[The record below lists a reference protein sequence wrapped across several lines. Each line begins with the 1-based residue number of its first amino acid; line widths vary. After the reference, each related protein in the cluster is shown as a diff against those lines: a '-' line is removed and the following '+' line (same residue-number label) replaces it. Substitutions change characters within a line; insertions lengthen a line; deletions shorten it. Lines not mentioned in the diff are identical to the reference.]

1 MQLENSERPDLLYE
15 LIALSLF
22 PNQIPFSIFQTSHTR
37 RRRDSY
43 YIPFTPSARESQ
55 KATGLHHLF
64 CPALN
69 LRLPPRSSLQHLS
82 LLHPRNWVL
91 HIRLLL
97 QIKRLVSLSFVFF
110 MRGSRGLKWKT
121 YASDIVCSRLGRLVR
136 PIDPSLL
143 REMLW
148 RLSQARRRVLLRWV

>member
-1 MQLENSERPDLLYE
+1 MRNVQLENSDRPDLLYE
-15 LIALSLF
+15 LIALLLF
-22 PNQIPFSIFQTSHTR
+22 PNQIPFSIFQTSHTG

-43 YIPFTPSARESQ
+43 YISSTPNARRSQ
-55 KATGLHHLF
+55 KATGLDHPR

-69 LRLPPRSSLQHLS
+69 LRSHTRPSLQHLS
-82 LLHPRNWVL
+82 LLHPRSRVL

-97 QIKRLVSLSFVFF
+97 QIKRLVSLSFVFS
-110 MRGSRGLKWKT
+110 MRGNRGLKWKT

-143 REMLW
+143 RKM
-148 RLSQARRRVLLRWV
+148 

>member
-15 LIALSLF
+15 LIALLPF
-22 PNQIPFSIFQTSHTR
+22 PNKIPFSIFQTSHTR

-43 YIPFTPSARESQ
+43 YIPFTPNARKTQ
-55 KATGLHHLF
+55 KSTGLHHRC
-64 CPALN
+64 CPSLN
-69 LRLPPRSSLQHLS
+69 LRSPPRPSLQHLS

-110 MRGSRGLKWKT
+110 IRGNRGLKWKT

-143 REMLW
+143 RKML
-148 RLSQARRRVLLRWV
+148 